1 VGEICIPIVEALV
14 TYDQTSEIHG
24 HLKAIHCMADE
35 RDGLIKIRKDLEKKE
50 KKFMSKA
57 SFSLRSL
64 YSTKPC
70 TCAAVSYVYKKL
82 TRR

>member
-35 RDGLIKIRKDLEKKE
+35 RDGLIKIRKDLEKR
-50 KKFMSKA
+50 KK
-57 SFSLRSL
+57 
-64 YSTKPC
+64 
-70 TCAAVSYVYKKL
+70 VHE
-82 TRR
+82 